1 MLPNAITTG
10 AELEDSPGAEQ
21 DEHLNDELDVMIQ
34 VSGQEDATVEVRMT
48 RIPVNQ
54 ALACLSPP
62 SLRPL
67 DEAIE
72 FVDSLGVLTFLPA
85 RTRDTL
91 TLTGG
96 SRRSTPKW
104 SSQST
109 I

>member
-1 MLPNAITTG
+1 MTNRTLR
-10 AELEDSPGAEQ
+10 
-21 DEHLNDELDVMIQ
+21 
-34 VSGQEDATVEVRMT
+34 VRMT
-48 RIPVNQ
+48 QILANQ

-72 FVDSLGVLTFLPA
+72 FVESLGVLTFLPA

-104 SSQST
+104 SSQSP